1 MKGRKTMTSPNVIVH
16 FAILLALG
24 LPTPALTQG
33 SETSCRE
40 IFTAADAD
48 RNEILSASEIRS
60 SEHLSR
66 ALGGR
71 IDVTW
76 REFESECES

>member
-1 MKGRKTMTSPNVIVH
+1 MTSPRMIIH
-16 FAILLALG
+16 FIILMTLG
-24 LPTPALTQG
+24 LITPALTQ
-33 SETSCRE
+33 SNETSCRE

-48 RNEILSASEIRS
+48 KDEILSASEIRL